1 MIELDFSKI
10 FRRKSRK
17 ELVVVSSIVCGIEFC
32 YSAETAFVT
41 PTLLTAGIPIDSTS
55 IVWCLSPIIG
65 FFLSPVLGS
74 LSDAC
79 MSSFGRRRP
88 FIILYSF
95 GIIVGLILVPN
106 SQFICR
112 LFTDDYESVSIF
124 LTILGAVL
132 LDFCCD
138 ACQSPSRALL
148 CEVTLVEDHAL
159 GLSTFTSMAGLGGAI
174 GYLIGG
180 IDWEDMSVV
189 KYAFGSDHNK
199 IVFLLCA
206 IAFTV
211 CAVLTITSF
220 QEIPLYLIKSDNL
233 ENDFKYHQIG
243 SDLPNESLEMTN
255 LSGDVQRAK
264 MSHKDSIALAA
275 SPSATFVDYLYSIIR
290 MPLRLR
296 TLCLTNLFSW
306 MSLICYSLYFT
317 DFVAES
323 IFGGDPTAS
332 IGSDSLILYNS
343 GVRFGCIC
351 MTSYSISCSLYSYY
365 FHNLVNYLGKYWLY
379 RKP

>member
-1 MIELDFSKI
+1 M
-10 FRRKSRK
+10 
-17 ELVVVSSIVCGIEFC
+17 
-32 YSAETAFVT
+32 
-41 PTLLTAGIPIDSTS
+41 
-55 IVWCLSPIIG
+55 
-65 FFLSPVLGS
+65 
-74 LSDAC
+74 
-79 MSSFGRRRP
+79 
-88 FIILYSF
+88 
-95 GIIVGLILVPN
+95 
-106 SQFICR
+106 
-112 LFTDDYESVSIF
+112 
-124 LTILGAVL
+124 
-132 LDFCCD
+132 
-138 ACQSPSRALL
+138 
-148 CEVTLVEDHAL
+148 TLVEDHAL

-343 GVRFGCIC
+343 GVRFGLHMYDILLDL
-351 MTSYSISCSLYSYY
+351 ML
-365 FHNLVNYLGKYWLY
+365 FVLVLLPQFSQLFG
-379 RKP
+379 